1 MKTYINGVFITEYT
15 SPEGW
20 KVLKLSFPLDKVDAM
35 AKAIKD
41 NAKDGWTKL
50 AISKTLNPMLSKK
63 TGKVISTHS
72 LYVDTYVPEQQE
84 SGGYVQ
90 PAEAPAKFAAM
101 KQAVET
107 KVHNE
112 DVPF

>member
-1 MKTYINGVFITEYT
+1 MKTYINGVFITEFT
-15 SPEGW
+15 FPNGGTA
-20 KVLKLSFPLDKVDAM
+20 LKLSFPLDKVDAM
-35 AKAIKD
+35 AQAIKD
-41 NAKDGWTKL
+41 NAKDGWTRL

-72 LYVDTYVPEQQE
+72 LYVDTYNPEQQE

-90 PAEAPAKFAAM
+90 PSEAPAKFAAM
-101 KQAVET
+101 KQVVET
-107 KVHNE
+107 EKQND